1 MANLVRRARSV
12 RSAGL
17 TGRRYLLAVAGLVAL
32 AVVPVLVAVVA
43 GFAVLAEAP
52 APPRV
57 DPFHTYLPAGQGS
70 TEHIRPGSGASDL
83 SIDDPGHTGWSPGG
97 GSRMLW

>member
-1 MANLVRRARSV
+1 MAKLVRRARSV

-17 TGRRYLLAVAGLVAL
+17 TGSRYLLAVAGLVAL

-52 APPRV
+52 TPAV
-57 DPFHTYLPAGQGS
+57 DPFHTYLPADQGGI
-70 TEHIRPGSGASDL
+70 EPGLPGSGVDDL
-83 SIDDPGHTGWSPGG
+83 SIDDPGDTDWSPGR

>member
-1 MANLVRRARSV
+1 MAKLVRRARSV

-17 TGRRYLLAVAGLVAL
+17 TGHRYLLAVAGLVAL

-52 APPRV
+52 TPVV
-57 DPFHTYLPAGQGS
+57 DPFHTYLPADRAGAEPS
-70 TEHIRPGSGASDL
+70 LPGSGVNDL
-83 SIDDPGHTGWSPGG
+83 SINDPGDTGWSPGG